1 VRLTGRQINPYMSNP
16 CHIELILTE
25 GEETVQKSEA
35 VVGREDV
42 HLNSRQRGA
51 RVRRAITSA

>member
-1 VRLTGRQINPYMSNP
+1 MSNP

-25 GEETVQKSEA
+25 AEETVQKSDQ

-42 HLNSRQRGA
+42 RLSSRQRGA
-51 RVRRAITSA
+51 RVRQALTAA